1 MATQNRRAFF
11 LHASALS
18 DAEYPVYFDALHDIL
33 DEPESS
39 GGPGCANLVDMDME
53 AHVIGV
59 RDARIWMRGWFKNMG
74 NLSNVDKVCFYQFE
88 ACMATISYHA
98 CSRFTGSG
106 NSRT

>member
-1 MATQNRRAFF
+1 MATQNQRPFF

-33 DEPESS
+33 DEPEPS

-59 RDARIWMRGWFKNMG
+59 RDARIWMRGWFKNVG
-74 NLSNVDKVCFYQFE
+74 SLSNVDKVCFYQFGKL
-88 ACMATISYHA
+88 AW
-98 CSRFTGSG
+98 
-106 NSRT
+106 